1 MTPRGRT
8 LVVDGVFVS
17 RRFGAASIGVV
28 SVSVL
33 LLASASGP
41 LAWSSVIDA
50 VFERFSRPAAM
61 VFVART
67 ANRTLPPSW
76 VKTPIVN
83 VHFAPALPPLAHDQP
98 AVLSAALKVE
108 FAGTMSVMTT
118 PVTSTPV
125 SSYARVQVAID

>member
-1 MTPRGRT
+1 MTPPGRT
-8 LVVDGVFVS
+8 VVLDAVFVS

-50 VFERFSRPAAM
+50 VFDRFSRPAATL
-61 VFVART
+61 VVART
-67 ANRTLPPSW
+67 ANRTLPPPC
-76 VKTPIVN
+76 VMAPTVN
-83 VHFAPALPPLAHDQP
+83 VHLAPALPPLAHDQP

-108 FAGTMSVMTT
+108 LAGTVSVMTAPVRST
-118 PVTSTPV
+118 PVTS
-125 SSYARVQVAID
+125 